1 MAGVIKKKNKDRRRS
16 FFFFNKKL
24 SFHLIFNFDTFIFYF
39 SQTIKLNPFFK
50 YHEQTHCREL
60 F

>member
-1 MAGVIKKKNKDRRRS
+1 MAGVIKKKTRTEGEA
-16 FFFFNKKL
+16 FFFNKRL

>member
-1 MAGVIKKKNKDRRRS
+1 MAGVIKKKKQGQKEKL
-16 FFFFNKKL
+16 FFFNKRL
-24 SFHLIFNFDTFIFYF
+24 SFHLIFNFNTFIFYF

-50 YHEQTHCREL
+50 YHEQSHCREL